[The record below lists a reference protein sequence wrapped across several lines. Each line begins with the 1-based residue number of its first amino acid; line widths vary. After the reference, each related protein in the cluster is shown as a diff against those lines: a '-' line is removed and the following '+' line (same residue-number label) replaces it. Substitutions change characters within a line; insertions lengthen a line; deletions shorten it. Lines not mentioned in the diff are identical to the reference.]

1 MCMGNTVMQI
11 TSEQPQEM
19 IPNLSEF
26 FLLKAEYHFKVDGS
40 LEALLIW
47 EQSEVPVYIS
57 LL

>member
-1 MCMGNTVMQI
+1 MQI
-11 TSEQPQEM
+11 TSEQPQAM
-19 IPNLSEF
+19 ILNLSEF